1 MKKRFTESFVAHLL
15 ALAIAWALVHSVY
28 ISFIRPNATAILE
41 ERKERLARDEA
52 FVAERSIFVT
62 LRDYEQETCLILML
76 WAFAIMGFKVWNNT
90 QERNMLK
97 QNVLAISDGTSLFPE
112 DARSYMRPLQALDD
126 DQRDRLLARTLLVAL
141 RRFESTKDVQNV
153 ANSVKSACDSE
164 NDRLDSELS
173 VIRYIAWAIPSIGF
187 IGTVRG
193 IGEALS
199 QAYLAV
205 QGDIAGVTESLGI
218 AFNST
223 FVALVISIIV
233 MLCVHQL
240 QRVQEQLVIDSQ
252 TWCDEN
258 LIRHMQVH

>member
-1 MKKRFTESFVAHLL
+1 MKKRFTDTFIAQLL
-15 ALAIAWALVHSVY
+15 ALAIAFTAIHAIYVSL
-28 ISFIRPNATAILE
+28 IRPNAAVILQD
-41 ERKERLARDEA
+41 RQERLAQDEA
-52 FVAERSIFVT
+52 FIAERSIYVT
-62 LRDYEQETCLILML
+62 LRDYEQETCLVLML
-76 WAFAIMGFKVWNNT
+76 WAFAIMGFKVWNNSL
-90 QERNMLK
+90 ERRALN
-97 QNVLAISDGTSLFPE
+97 QNLLSISEGTSVFPE
-112 DARSYMRPLQALDD
+112 DSRAFMRPLQALPD
-126 DQRDRLLARTLLVAL
+126 DQQGLLLPRTLMIAL
-141 RRFESTKDVQNV
+141 RRFESTHDVQNV
-153 ANSVKSACDSE
+153 AESVKAACEGES
-164 NDRLDSELS
+164 DRLDSELS

-223 FVALVISIIV
+223 FVALVISIVV

-240 QRVQEQLVIDSQ
+240 QRAQEQLVIDSQ

-258 LIRHMQVH
+258 LIRHMQIR

>member
-1 MKKRFTESFVAHLL
+1 MKKRFTETFIAQVL
-15 ALAIAWALVHSVY
+15 ALALSFIVVHAIYLSV
-28 ISFIRPNATAILE
+28 IRPNAEAILI
-41 ERKERLARDEA
+41 EREARLAQEEA
-52 FVAERSIFVT
+52 FVTQRSIYVT
-62 LRDYEQETCLILML
+62 LRDYEQEACLVLML
-76 WAFAIMGFKVWNNT
+76 WAFSIMGFKVWANT
-90 QERNMLK
+90 QERKLLREK
-97 QNVLAISDGTSLFPE
+97 LLEIGDGTSVFPE
-112 DARSYMRPLQALDD
+112 DSRSYMRPLQSLPDEL
-126 DQRDRLLARTLLVAL
+126 RDRLLPRTLLVAL

-153 ANSVKSACDSE
+153 AESVKAACDSE
-164 NDRLDSELS
+164 NDKLDSELS

-252 TWCDEN
+252 NWCDEN
-258 LIRHMQVH
+258 LISHMQVR

>member
-1 MKKRFTESFVAHLL
+1 ML
-15 ALAIAWALVHSVY
+15 
-28 ISFIRPNATAILE
+28 N
-41 ERKERLARDEA
+41 RD
-52 FVAERSIFVT
+52 VLSIG
-62 LRDYEQETCLILML
+62 E
-76 WAFAIMGFKVWNNT
+76 
-90 QERNMLK
+90 
-97 QNVLAISDGTSLFPE
+97 GTSVFPE
-112 DARSYMRPLQALDD
+112 DSRTYMRPLQALTDED
-126 DQRDRLLARTLLVAL
+126 RERLLPRTLLMAL

-153 ANSVKSACDSE
+153 AESVKAACDSE

-252 TWCDEN
+252 TWCDEH
-258 LIRHMQVH
+258 LIRHMQVR

>member
-1 MKKRFTESFVAHLL
+1 MKKHFVESFVAQLL
-15 ALAIAWALVHSVY
+15 ALAICWALVHAVYVSV
-28 ISFIRPNATAILE
+28 IRPNASVILE
-41 ERKERLARDEA
+41 DRAARLAQNEA

-62 LRDYEQETCLILML
+62 LRDYEQETCLILAL
-76 WAFAIMGFKVWNNT
+76 WAFSIMGVKVWANSR
-90 QERNMLK
+90 ERRLLLNDILS
-97 QNVLAISDGTSLFPE
+97 ISEGTSVFPE
-112 DARSYMRPLQALDD
+112 DARSYMRPLQALPDV
-126 DQRDRLLARTLLVAL
+126 QRERLLPRTLLVAL

-153 ANSVKSACDSE
+153 AESVKAACESE

-193 IGEALS
+193 IGEALG

-223 FVALVISIIV
+223 FVALVISIVV
-233 MLCVHQL
+233 MLCVYQL
-240 QRVQEQLVIDSQ
+240 QRTQEQLVIDSQ
-252 TWCDEN
+252 NWCDEK
-258 LIRHMQVH
+258 LIRHMQVR

>member
-1 MKKRFTESFVAHLL
+1 MKKRFTETFAAQVL
-15 ALAIAWALVHSVY
+15 ALAISFIVIHAIY
-28 ISFIRPNATAILE
+28 ISLIRPNAEVILQ
-41 ERKERLARDEA
+41 ERQERLMEDEG
-52 FVAERSIFVT
+52 FVAQRSIYVT
-62 LRDYEQETCLILML
+62 LRDYEQEACLVLML
-76 WAFAIMGFKVWNNT
+76 WAFSIMGFKIWSNT
-90 QERNMLK
+90 REKHLLNENL
-97 QNVLAISDGTSLFPE
+97 LAIADGTSVFPE
-112 DARSYMRPLQALDD
+112 DSRSYMRPLQSLPDY
-126 DQRDRLLARTLLVAL
+126 QRDRLLPRTLLVAL

-153 ANSVKSACDSE
+153 AESVKAACDSE

-252 TWCDEN
+252 NWCDEN
-258 LIRHMQVH
+258 LIRHMQVR

>member
-15 ALAIAWALVHSVY
+15 ALAIAWALVHTVY
-28 ISFIRPNATAILE
+28 VSFVRPNATAILE

-76 WAFAIMGFKVWNNT
+76 WAFSIMGFKVWNNA
-90 QERNMLK
+90 QERRMIK
-97 QNVLAISDGTSLFPE
+97 REVLSISEGTSVFPE
-112 DARSYMRPLQALDD
+112 DSRTYMRPLQALDD
-126 DQRDRLLARTLLVAL
+126 EDRERLLPRTLLIAL

-153 ANSVKSACDSE
+153 AESVKAACDSE
-164 NDRLDSELS
+164 NDKLDSELS

-223 FVALVISIIV
+223 FVALVISIVV

-252 TWCDEN
+252 TWCDEH
-258 LIRHMQVH
+258 LIRHMQVR

>member
-1 MKKRFTESFVAHLL
+1 MRKRFTDTFVAQLL
-15 ALAIAWALVHSVY
+15 ALAIAFTVVHTVY
-28 ISFIRPNATAILE
+28 VSLIRPNAAAILLD
-41 ERKERLARDEA
+41 RQERLAQDEA
-52 FVAERSIFVT
+52 FVAERSIYVT
-62 LRDYEQETCLILML
+62 LRDYEQETCLVLML
-76 WAFAIMGFKVWNNT
+76 WAFAIMGFKVWNNAL
-90 QERNMLK
+90 ERRALDLD
-97 QNVLAISDGTSLFPE
+97 VLQINEGTSVFPE
-112 DARSYMRPLQALDD
+112 DSRRYMRPIQTLPTEHQN
-126 DQRDRLLARTLLVAL
+126 LLLPRTLMIAL

-153 ANSVKSACDSE
+153 AESVKAACEGE

-223 FVALVISIIV
+223 FVALVISIVV

-240 QRVQEQLVIDSQ
+240 QRVQEQRVIDSQ
-252 TWCDEN
+252 IWCDEN
-258 LIRHMQVH
+258 LIRHMQVR

>member
-1 MKKRFTESFVAHLL
+1 MNRRINESFIAHLL
-15 ALAIAWALVHSVY
+15 ALAIAWALVHTVY
-28 ISFIRPNATAILE
+28 VSLVRPNAAAILE
-41 ERKERLARDEA
+41 ERQERLARDEA
-52 FVAERSIFVT
+52 FVAERSIFIT

-76 WAFAIMGFKVWNNT
+76 WAFSIMGFKIWNNSIDRKML
-90 QERNMLK
+90 RN
-97 QNVLAISDGTSLFPE
+97 QVIQINDGTSVFPE
-112 DARSYMRPLQALDD
+112 DSRTYMRSLQALSDNE
-126 DQRDRLLARTLLVAL
+126 RESLLPRTLLMAL

-153 ANSVKSACDSE
+153 ADAVKAACEGE

-258 LIRHMQVH
+258 LIRHMQVR